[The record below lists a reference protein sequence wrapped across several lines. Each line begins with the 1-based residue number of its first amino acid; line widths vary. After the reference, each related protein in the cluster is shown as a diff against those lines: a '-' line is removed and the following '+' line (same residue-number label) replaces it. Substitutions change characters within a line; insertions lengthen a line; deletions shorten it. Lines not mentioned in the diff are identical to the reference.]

1 MLASTKYNLNLLPM
15 GKLDTVFNIGAVND
29 EESLFL
35 ESVIEGDAELLY
47 LDTYLTELFGLH

>member
-1 MLASTKYNLNLLPM
+1 M